1 MNTCAPDIYG
11 PYWTLSAVSH
21 RVYCGWVR
29 VLGMHDVHKFGRKFS
44 CRQPKYTWNN
54 TKAHSV
60 YPLVLPYS
68 PTRAGECMIGRSTL
82 RRWAGGGWVVALST
96 YHGIPRQ
103 RATFWNNE
111 KVHS

>member
-1 MNTCAPDIYG
+1 MYVCTWKTKHSVKYYQLCLDTCAPDIYG

-21 RVYCGWVR
+21 RVLYCGWVR

-60 YPLVLPYS
+60 YPLVLHIVS
-68 PTRAGECMIGRSTL
+68 PTRVLESA
-82 RRWAGGGWVVALST
+82 
-96 YHGIPRQ
+96 
-103 RATFWNNE
+103 
-111 KVHS
+111 

>member
-1 MNTCAPDIYG
+1 MEVKLYSLTIYVCPWKTKHSVKYYQLCLDTCAPDIYG

-54 TKAHSV
+54 TKHTQFIHWYCHIVPHELESA
-60 YPLVLPYS
+60 
-68 PTRAGECMIGRSTL
+68 
-82 RRWAGGGWVVALST
+82 
-96 YHGIPRQ
+96 
-103 RATFWNNE
+103 
-111 KVHS
+111 